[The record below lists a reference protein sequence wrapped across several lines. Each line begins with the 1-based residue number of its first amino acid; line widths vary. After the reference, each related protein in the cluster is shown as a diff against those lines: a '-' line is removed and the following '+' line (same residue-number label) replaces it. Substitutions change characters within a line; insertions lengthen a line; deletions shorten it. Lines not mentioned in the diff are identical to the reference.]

1 MVCPLIL
8 QGMDWG
14 KEKGVSGML
23 KLWPVLAQFTA
34 PELWVQAEYLV
45 RILVAAC
52 LGLLIGSERKNRNK
66 SAGIRTHVIVALGA
80 ALIMVV
86 SKYGFTDVEK
96 VDSARVAAQVV
107 SGVGFL
113 GAGVIFVRNNLVNG
127 LTTAAGIWAT
137 AGVGLA
143 LGAGMYV
150 VGISSALLVLLIQF
164 VMHRIAYFADV
175 ASGGL
180 IRMTLVKQEGIVQS
194 MEDYLQHEKLSVV
207 SVKINKTKKDEV
219 KLEFDVVFPP
229 GYQKTKLLA
238 RLVEMDEVLA
248 VSE

>member
-1 MVCPLIL
+1 
-8 QGMDWG
+8 
-14 KEKGVSGML
+14 ML

-34 PELWVQAEYLV
+34 PELWVQVEYLV
-45 RILVAAC
+45 RIFVAAC

-86 SKYGFTDVEK
+86 SKYGFMDVEK
-96 VDSARVAAQVV
+96 ADAARVAAQVV
-107 SGVGFL
+107 SGIGFL

-143 LGAGMYV
+143 LGSGMYV
-150 VGISSALLVLLIQF
+150 VGISSALLVLFIQF

-180 IRMTLVKQEGIVQS
+180 IRMTLVKREGIVQS
-194 MEDYLQHEKLSVV
+194 MEDYLQREKLSVI

-219 KLEFDVVFPP
+219 KLEFDVVFPR
-229 GYQKTKLLA
+229 KRMKV
-238 RLVEMDEVLA
+238 R
-248 VSE
+248 

>member
-1 MVCPLIL
+1 
-8 QGMDWG
+8 
-14 KEKGVSGML
+14 ML

-34 PELWVQAEYLV
+34 PELWVQVEYLV
-45 RILVAAC
+45 RIFVAAC

-86 SKYGFTDVEK
+86 SKYGFMDVEK
-96 VDSARVAAQVV
+96 ADAARVAAQVV
-107 SGVGFL
+107 SGIGFL
-113 GAGVIFVRNNLVNG
+113 GAWVIFVRNNLVNG

-143 LGAGMYV
+143 LGSGMYV
-150 VGISSALLVLLIQF
+150 VGISSALLVLFIQF

-180 IRMTLVKQEGIVQS
+180 IRMTLVKREGIVQS
-194 MEDYLQHEKLSVV
+194 MEDYLQREKLSVI

-229 GYQKTKLLA
+229 GYKKTKLLA
-238 RLVEMDEVLA
+238 RLVEMDDVLA

>member
-1 MVCPLIL
+1 
-8 QGMDWG
+8 
-14 KEKGVSGML
+14 ML
-23 KLWPVLAQFTA
+23 KLWPVLAQVTA
-34 PELWVQAEYLV
+34 PELWVQVEYLV
-45 RILVAAC
+45 RIFVAAC

-86 SKYGFTDVEK
+86 SKYGFMDVEK
-96 VDSARVAAQVV
+96 ADAARVAAQVV
-107 SGVGFL
+107 SGIGFL

-164 VMHRIAYFADV
+164 VMHRVAYFADV

-180 IRMTLVKQEGIVQS
+180 IRMTLVKREGIVQS
-194 MEDYLQHEKLSVV
+194 MEDYLQREKLSVI

-229 GYQKTKLLA
+229 GYKKTKLLA
-238 RLVEMDEVLA
+238 RLVEMDDVLA

>member
-1 MVCPLIL
+1 
-8 QGMDWG
+8 
-14 KEKGVSGML
+14 ML

-34 PELWVQAEYLV
+34 PEIWVQVEYLV
-45 RILVAAC
+45 RIFVAAC

-86 SKYGFTDVEK
+86 SKYGFMDVEK
-96 VDSARVAAQVV
+96 ADAARVAAQVV
-107 SGVGFL
+107 SGIGFL

-143 LGAGMYV
+143 LGSGMYV
-150 VGISSALLVLLIQF
+150 VGISSALLVLFIQF

-180 IRMTLVKQEGIVQS
+180 IRMTLVKREGIVQS
-194 MEDYLQHEKLSVV
+194 MEDYLQREKLSVI

-229 GYQKTKLLA
+229 GYKKTKLLA
-238 RLVEMDEVLA
+238 RLVEMDDVLA

>member
-1 MVCPLIL
+1 M
-8 QGMDWG
+8 
-14 KEKGVSGML
+14 
-23 KLWPVLAQFTA
+23 
-34 PELWVQAEYLV
+34 
-45 RILVAAC
+45 
-52 LGLLIGSERKNRNK
+52 
-66 SAGIRTHVIVALGA
+66 
-80 ALIMVV
+80 
-86 SKYGFTDVEK
+86 DVEK
-96 VDSARVAAQVV
+96 ADAARVAAQVV
-107 SGVGFL
+107 SGIGFL

-150 VGISSALLVLLIQF
+150 VGISSALLVLFIQF

-180 IRMTLVKQEGIVQS
+180 IRMTLVKREGIVQS
-194 MEDYLQHEKLSVV
+194 MEDYLQREKLSVI

-229 GYQKTKLLA
+229 GYKKTKLLA
-238 RLVEMDEVLA
+238 RLVEMDDVLA

>member
-1 MVCPLIL
+1 
-8 QGMDWG
+8 
-14 KEKGVSGML
+14 ML

-34 PELWVQAEYLV
+34 PELGVQVEYLV
-45 RILVAAC
+45 RIFVAAC

-86 SKYGFTDVEK
+86 SKYGFMDVEK
-96 VDSARVAAQVV
+96 ADAARVAAQVV
-107 SGVGFL
+107 SGIGFL

-143 LGAGMYV
+143 LGSGMYV
-150 VGISSALLVLLIQF
+150 VGISSALLVLFIQF

-180 IRMTLVKQEGIVQS
+180 IRMTLVKREGIVQS
-194 MEDYLQHEKLSVV
+194 MEDYLQREKLSVI

-229 GYQKTKLLA
+229 GYKKTKLLA
-238 RLVEMDEVLA
+238 RLVEMDDVLA

>member
-1 MVCPLIL
+1 
-8 QGMDWG
+8 
-14 KEKGVSGML
+14 ML

-34 PELWVQAEYLV
+34 PELWVQVEYLV
-45 RILVAAC
+45 RIFVAAC

-86 SKYGFTDVEK
+86 SKYGFMDVEK
-96 VDSARVAAQVV
+96 ADAARVAAQVV
-107 SGVGFL
+107 SGIGFL

-143 LGAGMYV
+143 LGSGMYV
-150 VGISSALLVLLIQF
+150 GGISSALLVLFIQF

-180 IRMTLVKQEGIVQS
+180 IRMTLVKREGIVQS
-194 MEDYLQHEKLSVV
+194 MEDYLQREKLSVI

-229 GYQKTKLLA
+229 GYKKTKLLA
-238 RLVEMDEVLA
+238 RLVEMDDVLA

>member
-1 MVCPLIL
+1 
-8 QGMDWG
+8 
-14 KEKGVSGML
+14 ML

-34 PELWVQAEYLV
+34 PELWVQVEYLV
-45 RILVAAC
+45 RIFVAAC
-52 LGLLIGSERKNRNK
+52 LGLLIGSERKYRNK

-86 SKYGFTDVEK
+86 SKYGFMDVEK
-96 VDSARVAAQVV
+96 ADAARVAAQVV
-107 SGVGFL
+107 SGIGFL

-164 VMHRIAYFADV
+164 VMHRVAYFADV

-180 IRMTLVKQEGIVQS
+180 IRMTLVKREGIVQS
-194 MEDYLQHEKLSVV
+194 MEDYLQREKLSVI

-229 GYQKTKLLA
+229 GYKKTKLLA
-238 RLVEMDEVLA
+238 RLVEMDDVLA

>member
-1 MVCPLIL
+1 
-8 QGMDWG
+8 
-14 KEKGVSGML
+14 ML

-34 PELWVQAEYLV
+34 PELWVQVEYLV
-45 RILVAAC
+45 RIFVAAC

-86 SKYGFTDVEK
+86 SKYGFMDVEK
-96 VDSARVAAQVV
+96 ADAARVAAQVV
-107 SGVGFL
+107 SGIGFL

-127 LTTAAGIWAT
+127 LTTAAGLWAT

-164 VMHRIAYFADV
+164 VMHRVAYFADV

-180 IRMTLVKQEGIVQS
+180 IRMTLVKREGIVQS
-194 MEDYLQHEKLSVV
+194 MEDYLQREKLSVI

-229 GYQKTKLLA
+229 GYKKTKLLA
-238 RLVEMDEVLA
+238 RLVEMDDVLA

>member
-1 MVCPLIL
+1 
-8 QGMDWG
+8 
-14 KEKGVSGML
+14 ML

-34 PELWVQAEYLV
+34 PELWIQVEYLV
-45 RILVAAC
+45 RIFVAAC
-52 LGLLIGSERKNRNK
+52 LGILIGSERKNRKK

-86 SKYGFTDVEK
+86 SKYGFMDVEK
-96 VDSARVAAQVV
+96 ADAARVAAQVV
-107 SGVGFL
+107 SGIGFL

-164 VMHRIAYFADV
+164 VMHRVAYFADV

-180 IRMTLVKQEGIVQS
+180 IRMTLVKREGIVQS
-194 MEDYLQHEKLSVV
+194 MEDYLQREKLSVI

-229 GYQKTKLLA
+229 GYKKTKLLA
-238 RLVEMDEVLA
+238 RLVEMDDVLA

>member
-1 MVCPLIL
+1 
-8 QGMDWG
+8 
-14 KEKGVSGML
+14 ML

-34 PELWVQAEYLV
+34 PELWVQVEYLV
-45 RILVAAC
+45 RIFVAAC

-86 SKYGFTDVEK
+86 SKYGFMDVEK
-96 VDSARVAAQVV
+96 ADAARVAAQVV
-107 SGVGFL
+107 SGIGFL

-143 LGAGMYV
+143 LGSGMEV
-150 VGISSALLVLLIQF
+150 VGISSALLVLFIQF

-180 IRMTLVKQEGIVQS
+180 IRMTLVKREGIVQS
-194 MEDYLQHEKLSVV
+194 MEDYLQREKLSVI

-229 GYQKTKLLA
+229 GYKKTKLLA
-238 RLVEMDEVLA
+238 RLVEMDDVLA
-248 VSE
+248 VGE

>member
-1 MVCPLIL
+1 M
-8 QGMDWG
+8 
-14 KEKGVSGML
+14 
-23 KLWPVLAQFTA
+23 
-34 PELWVQAEYLV
+34 
-45 RILVAAC
+45 
-52 LGLLIGSERKNRNK
+52 
-66 SAGIRTHVIVALGA
+66 
-80 ALIMVV
+80 
-86 SKYGFTDVEK
+86 DVEK
-96 VDSARVAAQVV
+96 ADAARVAAQVV
-107 SGVGFL
+107 SGIGFL

-164 VMHRIAYFADV
+164 VMHRVAYFADV

-180 IRMTLVKQEGIVQS
+180 IRMTLVKREGIVQS
-194 MEDYLQHEKLSVV
+194 MEDYLQREKLSVI

-229 GYQKTKLLA
+229 GYKKTKLLA
-238 RLVEMDEVLA
+238 RLVEMDDVLA

>member
-1 MVCPLIL
+1 
-8 QGMDWG
+8 
-14 KEKGVSGML
+14 ML

-34 PELWVQAEYLV
+34 PELWVQVEYLV
-45 RILVAAC
+45 RIFVAAC

-86 SKYGFTDVEK
+86 SKYGFMDVEK
-96 VDSARVAAQVV
+96 ADAARVAAQVV
-107 SGVGFL
+107 SGIGFL

-143 LGAGMYV
+143 LGSGMYV
-150 VGISSALLVLLIQF
+150 VGISSALLVLFVQF

-180 IRMTLVKQEGIVQS
+180 IRMTLVKREGIVQS
-194 MEDYLQHEKLSVV
+194 MEDYLQREKLSVI
-207 SVKINKTKKDEV
+207 SVKINKTKKDEG

-229 GYQKTKLLA
+229 GYKKTKLLA
-238 RLVEMDEVLA
+238 RLVEMDDVLA

>member
-1 MVCPLIL
+1 
-8 QGMDWG
+8 
-14 KEKGVSGML
+14 ML

-34 PELWVQAEYLV
+34 PELWVQVEYLV
-45 RILVAAC
+45 RIFVAAC

-86 SKYGFTDVEK
+86 SKYGFMDVEK
-96 VDSARVAAQVV
+96 ADAARVAAQVV
-107 SGVGFL
+107 SGIGFL

-164 VMHRIAYFADV
+164 VMHRVAYFADV
-175 ASGGL
+175 ASGGR
-180 IRMTLVKQEGIVQS
+180 IRMTLVKREGIVQS
-194 MEDYLQHEKLSVV
+194 MEDYLQREKLSVI

-229 GYQKTKLLA
+229 GYKKTKLLA
-238 RLVEMDEVLA
+238 RLVEMDDVLA

>member
-1 MVCPLIL
+1 
-8 QGMDWG
+8 
-14 KEKGVSGML
+14 ML
-23 KLWPVLAQFTA
+23 KLWPVLAQFLA
-34 PELWVQAEYLV
+34 PELWVQAEYLI
-45 RILVAAC
+45 RIVVAAF
-52 LGLLIGSERKNRNK
+52 LGLLIGNERKNRNK

-86 SKYGFTDVEK
+86 SKYGFADVEK

-150 VGISSALLVLLIQF
+150 VGISSALLVLMIQF

>member
-1 MVCPLIL
+1 
-8 QGMDWG
+8 
-14 KEKGVSGML
+14 ML

-34 PELWVQAEYLV
+34 PELWVQVEYLV
-45 RILVAAC
+45 RIFVAAC

-86 SKYGFTDVEK
+86 SKYGFMDVEK
-96 VDSARVAAQVV
+96 ADAARVAAQVV
-107 SGVGFL
+107 SGIGFL

-150 VGISSALLVLLIQF
+150 VGISSALLVLFVQF

-180 IRMTLVKQEGIVQS
+180 IRMTLVKREGIVQS
-194 MEDYLQHEKLSVV
+194 MEDYLQREKLSVI

-229 GYQKTKLLA
+229 GYKKTKLLA
-238 RLVEMDEVLA
+238 RLVEMDDVLA

>member
-1 MVCPLIL
+1 
-8 QGMDWG
+8 
-14 KEKGVSGML
+14 ML

-34 PELWVQAEYLV
+34 PDLWVQVEYLV
-45 RILVAAC
+45 RIFVAAC

-86 SKYGFTDVEK
+86 SKYGFMDVEK
-96 VDSARVAAQVV
+96 ADAARVAAQVV
-107 SGVGFL
+107 SGIGFL

-143 LGAGMYV
+143 LGSGMYV
-150 VGISSALLVLLIQF
+150 VGISSALLVLFIQF

-180 IRMTLVKQEGIVQS
+180 IRMTLVKREGIVQS
-194 MEDYLQHEKLSVV
+194 MEDYLQREKLSVI

-229 GYQKTKLLA
+229 GYKKTKLLA
-238 RLVEMDEVLA
+238 RLVEMDDVLA

>member
-1 MVCPLIL
+1 
-8 QGMDWG
+8 
-14 KEKGVSGML
+14 ML
-23 KLWPVLAQFTA
+23 KLWSVLAQFTA
-34 PELWVQAEYLV
+34 PELWVQVEYLV
-45 RILVAAC
+45 RIFVAAC

-86 SKYGFTDVEK
+86 SKYGFMDVEK
-96 VDSARVAAQVV
+96 ADAARVAAQVV
-107 SGVGFL
+107 SGIGFL

-164 VMHRIAYFADV
+164 VMHRVAYFADV

-180 IRMTLVKQEGIVQS
+180 IRMTLVKREGIVQS
-194 MEDYLQHEKLSVV
+194 MEDYLQREKLSVI

-229 GYQKTKLLA
+229 GYKKTKLLA
-238 RLVEMDEVLA
+238 RLVEMDDVLA

>member
-1 MVCPLIL
+1 
-8 QGMDWG
+8 
-14 KEKGVSGML
+14 ML
-23 KLWPVLAQFTA
+23 KIWPLMAQFTA
-34 PELWVQAEYLV
+34 PELWIHAEYLL
-45 RILVAAC
+45 RIVVAAC
-52 LGLLIGSERKNRNK
+52 LGAFIGSERKNRNK

-86 SKYGFTDVEK
+86 SKYGFSDVEK
-96 VDSARVAAQVV
+96 VDSARLAAQVV

-150 VGISSALLVLLIQF
+150 VGISSALLILFIQF
-164 VMHRIAYFADV
+164 IMHRIAYFADV

-180 IRMTLVKQEGIVQS
+180 IRMTLVKREGIVQS

-229 GYQKTKLLA
+229 GYQKSRLLA
-238 RLVEMDEVLA
+238 RLVEMDDVLA

>member
-1 MVCPLIL
+1 
-8 QGMDWG
+8 
-14 KEKGVSGML
+14 ML

-34 PELWVQAEYLV
+34 PELWVQVEYLV

-86 SKYGFTDVEK
+86 SKYGFMDVEK
-96 VDSARVAAQVV
+96 ADAARVAAQVV
-107 SGVGFL
+107 SGIGFL

-164 VMHRIAYFADV
+164 VMHRVAYFADV

-180 IRMTLVKQEGIVQS
+180 IRMTLVKREGIVQS
-194 MEDYLQHEKLSVV
+194 MEDYLQREKLSVI

-229 GYQKTKLLA
+229 GYKKTKLLA
-238 RLVEMDEVLA
+238 RLVEMDDVLA

>member
-1 MVCPLIL
+1 
-8 QGMDWG
+8 
-14 KEKGVSGML
+14 ML

-34 PELWVQAEYLV
+34 PELWVQVEYLV
-45 RILVAAC
+45 RIFVAAC

-86 SKYGFTDVEK
+86 SKYGFMDVEK
-96 VDSARVAAQVV
+96 ADAARVAAQVV
-107 SGVGFL
+107 SGIGFL

-127 LTTAAGIWAT
+127 LTTAAGLWAT

-143 LGAGMYV
+143 LGSGMYV
-150 VGISSALLVLLIQF
+150 VGISSALLVLFVQF

-180 IRMTLVKQEGIVQS
+180 IRMTLVKREGIVQS
-194 MEDYLQHEKLSVV
+194 MEDYLQREKLSVI

-229 GYQKTKLLA
+229 GYKKTKLLA
-238 RLVEMDEVLA
+238 RLVEMDDVLA

>member
-1 MVCPLIL
+1 M
-8 QGMDWG
+8 
-14 KEKGVSGML
+14 
-23 KLWPVLAQFTA
+23 
-34 PELWVQAEYLV
+34 
-45 RILVAAC
+45 RIFVAAC

-86 SKYGFTDVEK
+86 SKYGFMDVEK
-96 VDSARVAAQVV
+96 ADAARVAAQVV
-107 SGVGFL
+107 SGIGFL

-164 VMHRIAYFADV
+164 VMHRVAYFADV

-180 IRMTLVKQEGIVQS
+180 IRMTLVKREGIVQS
-194 MEDYLQHEKLSVV
+194 MEDYLQREKLSVI

-229 GYQKTKLLA
+229 GYKKTKLLA
-238 RLVEMDEVLA
+238 RLVEMDDVLA

>member
-1 MVCPLIL
+1 
-8 QGMDWG
+8 
-14 KEKGVSGML
+14 
-23 KLWPVLAQFTA
+23 
-34 PELWVQAEYLV
+34 
-45 RILVAAC
+45 
-52 LGLLIGSERKNRNK
+52 
-66 SAGIRTHVIVALGA
+66 
-80 ALIMVV
+80 MVV
-86 SKYGFTDVEK
+86 SKYGFMDVEK
-96 VDSARVAAQVV
+96 ADAARVAAQVV
-107 SGVGFL
+107 SGIRFL

-164 VMHRIAYFADV
+164 VMHRVAYFADV

-180 IRMTLVKQEGIVQS
+180 IRMTLVKREGIVQS
-194 MEDYLQHEKLSVV
+194 MEDYLQREKLSVI

-219 KLEFDVVFPP
+219 KLEYDVVFPP
-229 GYQKTKLLA
+229 GYKKTKLLA
-238 RLVEMDEVLA
+238 RLVEMDDVLA

>member
-1 MVCPLIL
+1 
-8 QGMDWG
+8 
-14 KEKGVSGML
+14 ML

-34 PELWVQAEYLV
+34 PELWVQVEYLV
-45 RILVAAC
+45 RIFVAAC

-86 SKYGFTDVEK
+86 SKYGFMDVEK
-96 VDSARVAAQVV
+96 ADAARVAAQVV
-107 SGVGFL
+107 SGIGFL

-143 LGAGMYV
+143 LGTGMYV

-164 VMHRIAYFADV
+164 VMHRVAYFADV

-180 IRMTLVKQEGIVQS
+180 IRMTLVKREGIVQS
-194 MEDYLQHEKLSVV
+194 MEDYLQREKLSVI

-229 GYQKTKLLA
+229 GYKKTKLLA
-238 RLVEMDEVLA
+238 RLVEMDDVLA

>member
-1 MVCPLIL
+1 
-8 QGMDWG
+8 
-14 KEKGVSGML
+14 ML
-23 KLWPVLAQFTA
+23 KLWPVLSQFTA
-34 PELWVQAEYLV
+34 PELWVQVEYLV
-45 RILVAAC
+45 RIFVAAC

-86 SKYGFTDVEK
+86 SKYGFMDVEK
-96 VDSARVAAQVV
+96 ADAARVAAQVV
-107 SGVGFL
+107 SGIGFL

-180 IRMTLVKQEGIVQS
+180 IRMTLVKREGIVQS
-194 MEDYLQHEKLSVV
+194 MEDYLQREKLSVI

-229 GYQKTKLLA
+229 GYKKTKLLA
-238 RLVEMDEVLA
+238 RLVEMDDVLA

>member
-1 MVCPLIL
+1 
-8 QGMDWG
+8 
-14 KEKGVSGML
+14 ML

-34 PELWVQAEYLV
+34 PELWIQVEYLV
-45 RILVAAC
+45 RIFVAAC

-86 SKYGFTDVEK
+86 SKYGFMDVERA
-96 VDSARVAAQVV
+96 DAARVAAQVV
-107 SGVGFL
+107 SGIGFL

-143 LGAGMYV
+143 LGSGMYV

-180 IRMTLVKQEGIVQS
+180 IRMTLVKREGIVQS
-194 MEDYLQHEKLSVV
+194 MEDYLQREKLSVI

-229 GYQKTKLLA
+229 GYKKTKLLA
-238 RLVEMDEVLA
+238 RLVEMDDVLA

>member
-1 MVCPLIL
+1 
-8 QGMDWG
+8 
-14 KEKGVSGML
+14 ML

-143 LGAGMYV
+143 LGSGMYV

-194 MEDYLQHEKLSVV
+194 MEDYLQREKLSVV

-229 GYQKTKLLA
+229 GYQKSSLLA

>member
-1 MVCPLIL
+1 
-8 QGMDWG
+8 
-14 KEKGVSGML
+14 
-23 KLWPVLAQFTA
+23 
-34 PELWVQAEYLV
+34 
-45 RILVAAC
+45 
-52 LGLLIGSERKNRNK
+52 
-66 SAGIRTHVIVALGA
+66 
-80 ALIMVV
+80 MVV
-86 SKYGFTDVEK
+86 SKYGFMDVEK
-96 VDSARVAAQVV
+96 ADAARVAAQVV
-107 SGVGFL
+107 SGIGFL

-164 VMHRIAYFADV
+164 VMHRVAYFADV

-180 IRMTLVKQEGIVQS
+180 IRMTLVKREGIVQS
-194 MEDYLQHEKLSVV
+194 MEDYLQREKLSVI

-229 GYQKTKLLA
+229 GYKKTKLLA
-238 RLVEMDEVLA
+238 RLVEMDDVLA

>member
-1 MVCPLIL
+1 
-8 QGMDWG
+8 
-14 KEKGVSGML
+14 ML

-34 PELWVQAEYLV
+34 PELWVQVEYLV
-45 RILVAAC
+45 RIFVAAC

-86 SKYGFTDVEK
+86 SKYGFMDVEK
-96 VDSARVAAQVV
+96 ADAARVAAQVV
-107 SGVGFL
+107 SGIGFL

-180 IRMTLVKQEGIVQS
+180 IRMTLVKREGIVQS
-194 MEDYLQHEKLSVV
+194 MEDYLQREKLSVI

-229 GYQKTKLLA
+229 GYKKTKLLA
-238 RLVEMDEVLA
+238 RLGEMDDVLA

>member
-1 MVCPLIL
+1 
-8 QGMDWG
+8 
-14 KEKGVSGML
+14 
-23 KLWPVLAQFTA
+23 
-34 PELWVQAEYLV
+34 
-45 RILVAAC
+45 
-52 LGLLIGSERKNRNK
+52 
-66 SAGIRTHVIVALGA
+66 
-80 ALIMVV
+80 MVV
-86 SKYGFTDVEK
+86 SKYGFMDVEK
-96 VDSARVAAQVV
+96 ADAARVAAQVV
-107 SGVGFL
+107 SGIGFL

-164 VMHRIAYFADV
+164 VMHRVAYFADV
-175 ASGGL
+175 AK
-180 IRMTLVKQEGIVQS
+180 REGIVQS
-194 MEDYLQHEKLSVV
+194 MEDYLQREKLSVI

-229 GYQKTKLLA
+229 GYKKTKLLA
-238 RLVEMDEVLA
+238 RLVEMDDVLA

>member
-1 MVCPLIL
+1 
-8 QGMDWG
+8 
-14 KEKGVSGML
+14 ML
-23 KLWPVLAQFTA
+23 KLWPMMAQFTG
-34 PELWVQAEYLV
+34 PELWIQAEYLL
-45 RILVAAC
+45 RILIAAC

-143 LGAGMYV
+143 LGAGLYV
-150 VGISSALLVLLIQF
+150 VGICSALLVLFIQF
-164 VMHRIAYFADV
+164 IMHRIAYFADV

-180 IRMTLVKQEGIVQS
+180 IRMTLVKREGIVQS

-229 GYQKTKLLA
+229 GYQKSRLLA
-238 RLVEMDEVLA
+238 RLVEMDDVLA

>member
-1 MVCPLIL
+1 
-8 QGMDWG
+8 
-14 KEKGVSGML
+14 ML

-34 PELWVQAEYLV
+34 PELWVQVEYLV
-45 RILVAAC
+45 RIFVAAS

-86 SKYGFTDVEK
+86 SKYGFMDVEK
-96 VDSARVAAQVV
+96 ADAARVAAQVV
-107 SGVGFL
+107 SGIGFL

-143 LGAGMYV
+143 LGSGMYV
-150 VGISSALLVLLIQF
+150 VGISSALLVLFIQF

-180 IRMTLVKQEGIVQS
+180 IRMTLVKREGIVQS
-194 MEDYLQHEKLSVV
+194 MEDYLQREKLSVI

-229 GYQKTKLLA
+229 GYKKTKLLA
-238 RLVEMDEVLA
+238 RLVEMDDVLA